1 MALAGRFAIVVAAGA
16 LLAGCYSLQSAR
28 GAAPEVG
35 TKVAF
40 DVNDAGRVGLGG
52 ALGPEV
58 AQIEGRLVE
67 RDSSGYLLAV
77 SNVRLL
83 QGGEQV
89 WTGEQ
94 VRIKP
99 EFVGNTYTR
108 RFSMGRSIGFGAASI
123 GGFAAF
129 LATRSLLTSGNRG
142 DDGPPGD
149 TTQTRLGRP

>member
-1 MALAGRFAIVVAAGA
+1 MALAGRFAIVVAASA

-28 GAAPEVG
+28 GVAPEVG

-58 AQIEGRLVE
+58 MQIEGRLLE
-67 RDSSGYLLAV
+67 RDSAGYLLAV
-77 SNVRLL
+77 SNIRLL
-83 QGGEQV
+83 QGGDQV

-94 VRIKP
+94 VRIRP

-108 RFSMGRSIGFGAASI
+108 RFSMGRSIGFGAVGI

-129 LATRSLLTSGNRG
+129 LATRSLLGSGSRG

-149 TTQTRLGRP
+149 TTHTRLGRP

>member
-1 MALAGRFAIVVAAGA
+1 MASAGRFSIVVAAGA

-40 DVNDAGRVGLGG
+40 DVNDMGRVGLGG

-58 AQIEGRLVE
+58 SQIEGRLIE
-67 RDSSGYLLAV
+67 RDSAGYLLAI

-83 QGGEQV
+83 HGGEQV

-94 VRIKP
+94 VRIRP

-108 RFSMGRSIGFGAASI
+108 RFSMGRSIGFGAAGI

-129 LATRSLLTSGNRG
+129 LATRSLLSSGTRG
-142 DDGPPGD
+142 DDRPPD
-149 TTQTRLGRP
+149 DSVNTRLGRP

>member
-1 MALAGRFAIVVAAGA
+1 MALAGRFSIVVGAGA

-28 GAAPEVG
+28 GSAPEVG

-67 RDSSGYLLAV
+67 RDSAGYLLAI

-94 VRIKP
+94 VRIRS
-99 EFVGNTYTR
+99 EFVGNTYIR
-108 RFSMGRSIGFGAASI
+108 RFSMGRSIGFGAAGI

-129 LATRSLLTSGNRG
+129 LATRSLLGSGSRG

-149 TTQTRLGRP
+149 TTHTRLGRP

>member
-1 MALAGRFAIVVAAGA
+1 MALAGRFSIVVATGA
-16 LLAGCYSLQSAR
+16 LLAGCYSLQPAR

-35 TKVAF
+35 TRVAF
-40 DVNDAGRVGLGG
+40 DVNDIGRVGLGG

-67 RDSSGYLLAV
+67 RDSAGYLLAV
-77 SNVRLL
+77 SNIRLL
-83 QGGEQV
+83 HGGEQV

-94 VRIKP
+94 VRVRP
-99 EFVGNTYTR
+99 EFVGNTYSR

-129 LATRSLLTSGNRG
+129 LATRSLLTSSNRG

-149 TTQTRLGRP
+149 TLHTRLGRP

>member
-1 MALAGRFAIVVAAGA
+1 MALAGRFASVIAAGA

-40 DVNDAGRVGLGG
+40 DVNDLGRVGLGG

-58 AQIEGRLVE
+58 AQIEGRLLE
-67 RDSSGYLLAV
+67 RDSAGYLLAV
-77 SNVRLL
+77 SNIRLL

-108 RFSMGRSIGFGAASI
+108 RFSMGRSIGFGAAGI

-129 LATRSLLTSGNRG
+129 LATRSLLTSGTG
-142 DDGPPGD
+142 EGDGPPGD
-149 TTQTRLGRP
+149 TAHVRLGRP

>member
-1 MALAGRFAIVVAAGA
+1 MAVAGRFSIAVATGA

-28 GAAPEVG
+28 GAPPEVG

-67 RDSSGYLLAV
+67 RDSAGYLLAI

-94 VRIKP
+94 VRIRP
-99 EFVGNTYTR
+99 EFVGNTYIR
-108 RFSMGRSIGFGAASI
+108 RFSMGRSIGFGAVGI

-129 LATRSLLTSGNRG
+129 LATRSLLGSGGKG
-142 DDGPPGD
+142 DDPPPD
-149 TTQTRLGRP
+149 DSVNTRLGRP

>member
-1 MALAGRFAIVVAAGA
+1 MALAGRFAIVVAAGG

-28 GAAPEVG
+28 GSTPEVG

-58 AQIEGRLVE
+58 AQIEGRLIE
-67 RDSSGYLLAV
+67 KDSAGYLVAI
-77 SNVRLL
+77 SNIRLL

-89 WTGEQ
+89 WSGEQ
-94 VRIKP
+94 VRISP

-108 RFSMGRSIGFGAASI
+108 RFSLGRSIGFGAVGI
-123 GGFAAF
+123 GGFAAI
-129 LATRSLLTSGNRG
+129 LATRSLFGSGSRG
-142 DDGPPGD
+142 DNGPPGD
-149 TTQTRLGRP
+149 TADVRLGRP